1 MPRSLR
7 ITSPCPMDWNAM
19 RSAEGGRF
27 CEHCRKTVLD
37 LSDCTEAQALERVG
51 SGPACVR
58 MRVDAA
64 GRPLFVGLTVAGV
77 LALAG
82 CGGSDPGTDGG
93 PGAGDGT
100 TPLAGVAGSGG
111 VPVPAPVM
119 MLGAIAPLQIE
130 ARDAVQC
137 ALEHMKKVVPW
148 ADTASYKAAPCKEG
162 WRVVVRRV
170 TGYPGG
176 SPSLADE
183 DPWRV
188 MVDTDG
194 MVISATVLARKE

>member
-64 GRPLFVGLTVAGV
+64 GRPQSEERLPPFPSGVSGLH
-77 LALAG
+77 
-82 CGGSDPGTDGG
+82 
-93 PGAGDGT
+93 
-100 TPLAGVAGSGG
+100 
-111 VPVPAPVM
+111 
-119 MLGAIAPLQIE
+119 AI
-130 ARDAVQC
+130 
-137 ALEHMKKVVPW
+137 
-148 ADTASYKAAPCKEG
+148 
-162 WRVVVRRV
+162 RV
-170 TGYPGG
+170 TV
-176 SPSLADE
+176 
-183 DPWRV
+183 R
-188 MVDTDG
+188 
-194 MVISATVLARKE
+194 